1 MPTSNEIMLE
11 RWPCSVP
18 KAVDVFLLA
27 GKSSIL
33 HDLTPF
39 HSVVCSATDD
49 VSVCLGDNCGGTRL
63 HALSLLK
70 ININQRRGTRSRW
83 ILLIKRSPCLAFWPI
98 LVTQLPSTQN
108 TWTLFLTPVFLHH
121 VSQSVGLSLQKRHYK
136 ESCYYC
142 CVTQGRV
149 PAPSI
154 SDTSTF
160 HFQFRINQK

>member
-121 VSQSVGLSLQKRHYK
+121 VS
-136 ESCYYC
+136 
-142 CVTQGRV
+142 
-149 PAPSI
+149 
-154 SDTSTF
+154 
-160 HFQFRINQK
+160 